1 MQLRDNFLSKKAAV
15 APAEGQKELAAEEKA
30 EVREHLM

>member
-15 APAEGQKELAAEEKA
+15 APAEELAAEEKA